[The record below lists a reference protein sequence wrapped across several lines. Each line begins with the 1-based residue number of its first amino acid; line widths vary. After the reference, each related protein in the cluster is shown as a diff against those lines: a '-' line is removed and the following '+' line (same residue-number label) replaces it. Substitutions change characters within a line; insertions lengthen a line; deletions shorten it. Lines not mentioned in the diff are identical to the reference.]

1 MVFYATESKRQI
13 IYGGNLRYLVLKKF
27 KDETSISLSKLQS
40 GQNSLMDITQKE
52 NTEFFIKALDN
63 RDLNVLSKITEM

>member
-1 MVFYATESKRQI
+1 
-13 IYGGNLRYLVLKKF
+13 
-27 KDETSISLSKLQS
+27 
-40 GQNSLMDITQKE
+40 MDKTQKE